1 MSPGINVSS
10 QIKIKIVPLS
20 FIFLV
25 VLIATISFFINHPT
39 PTLIDSQ
46 HSPSNL
52 KHIESGLAANEC
64 ISSGLEVT
72 RKAVKAN
79 E

>member
-25 VLIATISFFINHPT
+25 VLFATISFFINHPT
-39 PTLIDSQ
+39 PSSIDSQ

-52 KHIESGLAANEC
+52 KHIESEFAANEC
-64 ISSGLEVT
+64 ISSGLEVAK
-72 RKAVKAN
+72 KAVR
-79 E
+79 

>member
-20 FIFLV
+20 FIYLI
-25 VLIATISFFINHPT
+25 VLFATISFFINHPT
-39 PTLIDSQ
+39 PSSIASQ

-52 KHIESGLAANEC
+52 KQIESGLAANEC

-72 RKAVKAN
+72 KKAVR
-79 E
+79 